1 MKRFSDAFTQG
12 GQTQLHT
19 FHMIQQVVTT
29 TLKIAIL
36 MSLVFF
42 IILICWSYSFEQVYF
57 LIAYNK
63 AYYRLYFDFLPKG
76 FLDTTWIFSHS
87 GQWIKLS
94 DYVLA
99 SHSEYR
105 EYASRITSEVLK
117 TILQTTCFFCF
128 SLIALSFY
136 WISRGKKRQ
145 ETQILKGYE
154 LLEPKILKKLI
165 IKAGASELNIA
176 GVPLPVNAECEHMMI
191 TGTTGAGKT
200 NAINSL
206 LLQIKQMNHKAI
218 IIDTSGGFVS
228 RFFGSEKD
236 LLLNPFDGRTQ
247 HWNLWAECNEEY
259 DFDEFS
265 ESLISLDSYDKFW
278 TRAAQQLFSTA
289 AFKMK
294 KNNKTSIQ
302 ELLDSLLAKPLN
314 EIAPHFEGTW
324 VSAYVDPATE
334 KTAMGIRATLVSIL
348 RNLKY
353 LEDKENDFSIRQ
365 WLNNDDKNWLFISSL
380 PTQRETLKPLITAW
394 LSIAVKS
401 IMSMGEDLNR
411 RVWIIIDELASLNKV
426 PILMQGLSEIRRYGG
441 CFILSFQDLYQLD
454 AIYGS
459 QIARTLGSLTGTKLV
474 FRMDSHGA
482 KQMAELFGDQEI
494 LERNESISFGAHQMR
509 EGVSLT
515 DHQKVRPLIS
525 PADLMKLDNF
535 EAFLKFPRNLPA
547 TKVKFELQNIKSAV
561 SEFVSKENA

>member
-1 MKRFSDAFTQG
+1 MKRYSDAFTQG

-29 TLKIAIL
+29 TFKI
-36 MSLVFF
+36 SLLTSLLFF
-42 IILICWSYSFEQVYF
+42 IAFLCWDYSFDQIYF
-57 LIAYNK
+57 FVAFNK
-63 AYYRLYFDFLPKG
+63 AYFRILFDFLPKG
-76 FLDTTWIFSHS
+76 FFDTTWIPSNS
-87 GQWIKLS
+87 NYWVEMS
-94 DYVLA
+94 DYIIVN
-99 SHSEYR
+99 HSEYI
-105 EYASRITSEVLK
+105 EYASKIGVGIIKTVLHA
-117 TILQTTCFFCF
+117 TYFFCF
-128 SLIALSFY
+128 SFFLLSFY

-154 LLEPKILKKLI
+154 LVDPKVLRKLI
-165 IKAGASELNIA
+165 IKRGPSELNVA
-176 GVPLPVNAECEHMMI
+176 GIPLPANAECEHMMI
-191 TGTTGAGKT
+191 TGTTGSGKT

-206 LLQIKQMNHKAI
+206 LHQIKKMNHKAI

-228 RFFGSEKD
+228 RFFEPGKD
-236 LLLNPFDGRTQ
+236 LLLNPFDERTKN
-247 HWNLWAECNEEY
+247 WNLWSECNEEY

-265 ESLISLDSYDKFW
+265 ESLIALDSYDKFW

-289 AFKMK
+289 ALQMK

-302 ELLDSLLAKPLN
+302 ELLDALLAKPLS
-314 EIAPHFEGTW
+314 EIAPHFEGTL

-334 KTAMGIRATLVSIL
+334 KTAMGIRATLVSTL

-353 LEDKENDFSIRQ
+353 LEDVGNRFSIRE
-365 WLNNDDKNWLFISSL
+365 WLRNDSEKNWLFLSSL
-380 PTQRETLKPLITAW
+380 PTQRETLKPLMTAW

-441 CFILSFQDLYQLD
+441 CFILSFQDLHQLD

-459 QIARTLGSLTGTKLV
+459 QIARTFGSLTGTKLV

-482 KQMAELFGDQEI
+482 KQMSELFGEQEV
-494 LERNESISFGAHQMR
+494 LEPNESISFGAHQMR
-509 EGVSLT
+509 DGVSLT
-515 DHQKVRPLIS
+515 DHQKIRPLIS

-535 EAFLKFPRNLPA
+535 EAYLKFPRNLPA
-547 TKVKFELQNIKSAV
+547 SKVKFTVLV
-561 SEFVSKENA
+561 

>member
-1 MKRFSDAFTQG
+1 MKRYSDAFTQG

-29 TLKIAIL
+29 TLKIDLIL
-36 MSLVFF
+36 SLVFF
-42 IILICWSYSFEQVYF
+42 ISIICLNYSFEQIYF
-57 LIAYNK
+57 LIVFNK
-63 AYYRLYFDFLPKG
+63 ASFRLHFDFLPKG
-76 FLDTTWIFSHS
+76 FFDTSWVLSNS
-87 GQWIKLS
+87 NQWTEINDYILANHKEYINYAAQLTVEMIKK
-94 DYVLA
+94 VMQ
-99 SHSEYR
+99 
-105 EYASRITSEVLK
+105 
-117 TILQTTCFFCF
+117 TIYFFCF
-128 SLIALSFY
+128 SFVLLSIY
-136 WISRGKKRQ
+136 WVSRGKERQ
-145 ETQILKGYE
+145 ETKILKGYE
-154 LLEPKILKKLI
+154 LVEPKILRKLV
-165 IKAGASELNIA
+165 IKRGASELNVA
-176 GVPLPVNAECEHMMI
+176 GVPLPKNAECEHMMI

-206 LLQIKQMNHKAI
+206 LLQIKKLNHKAI

-228 RFFGSEKD
+228 RFYEDKKD
-236 LLLNPFDGRTQ
+236 LLLNPFDKRTQ
-247 HWNLWAECNEEY
+247 HWNLWNECNEEY

-265 ESLISLDSYDKFW
+265 ESLINMDSYDKFW

-289 AFKMK
+289 ALKMK
-294 KNNKTSIQ
+294 KGNKASIQ
-302 ELLDSLLAKPLN
+302 ELLNSLLSKPLN
-314 EIAPHFEGTW
+314 EIFPHFEDTL

-334 KTAMGIRATLVSIL
+334 KTAMGIRATLVSAL

-353 LEDKENDFSIRQ
+353 LEDKDNNFSIRN
-365 WLNNDDKNWLFISSL
+365 WLKTEDKNWLFISSL
-380 PTQRETLKPLITAW
+380 PIQRETLKPLMTAW

-459 QIARTLGSLTGTKLV
+459 QVAHTFGSLTGTKIV

-482 KQMAELFGDQEI
+482 KQMASLFGEQEI
-494 LERNESISFGAHQMR
+494 LEPNESISFGAHQMR

-515 DHQKVRPLIS
+515 DHQKVRSLIS
-525 PADLMKLDNF
+525 PSDLMKLDNL

-547 TKVKFELQNIKSAV
+547 SKIKFPFS
-561 SEFVSKENA
+561 